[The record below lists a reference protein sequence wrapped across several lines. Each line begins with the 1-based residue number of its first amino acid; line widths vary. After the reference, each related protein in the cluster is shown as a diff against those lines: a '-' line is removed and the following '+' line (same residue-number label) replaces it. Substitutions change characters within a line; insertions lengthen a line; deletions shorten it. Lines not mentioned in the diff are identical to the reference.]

1 MKSNFFE
8 PLKCFPRSTELMLV
22 HPSWTLG
29 LIALASLLSI
39 GALLL
44 GRHFGLPDQLQPDDI
59 DGMMKRSLLNLAVL
73 FPFELYF
80 LPRWV
85 IATDAGAPDPVSTT
99 EGCDSKD
106 NWRQSFEER
115 WGRVFLARIMVGA
128 AASIGFFLCLVPGVL
143 VLIFF
148 GWTPWRVLLREEP
161 IITAAKSCAKSMAL
175 FWPQVLMAA
184 AAIMLAVLLF
194 NSLAA
199 IAADNIVGGYAP
211 LASNLAAA
219 VSMVWMNAALL
230 GLYQW
235 MEQSGVRG

>member
-1 MKSNFFE
+1 
-8 PLKCFPRSTELMLV
+8 MLV

-29 LIALASLLSI
+29 LIALTALLSI

-44 GRHFGLPDQLQPDDI
+44 GRHLGLPDQLQPDDI

-73 FPFELYF
+73 FPLELYF

-85 IATDAGAPDPVSTT
+85 IATDANAPDTVSTT

-143 VLIFF
+143 ALIFF
-148 GWTPWRVLLREEP
+148 GWTPWRVLLHGEP
-161 IITAAKSCAKSMAL
+161 IITAAKSCAKSMAK
-175 FWPQVLMAA
+175 FWPQVLIAA
-184 AAIMLAVLLF
+184 AAIMLAVLVF
-194 NSLAA
+194 NSLTA
-199 IAADNIVGGYAP
+199 IAADNIIGGYAP
-211 LASNLAAA
+211 LASNIAAA
-219 VSMVWMNAALL
+219 ASMIWMNATLL
-230 GLYQW
+230 ALYQW
-235 MEQSGVRG
+235 LERSGARDQDSVTK

>member
-1 MKSNFFE
+1 
-8 PLKCFPRSTELMLV
+8 MLV

-29 LIALASLLSI
+29 LIAFAFLLSI

-59 DGMMKRSLLNLAVL
+59 DGMMKRSLLNLVVL

-99 EGCDSKD
+99 EGRDSKD
-106 NWRQSFEER
+106 DWRQSFEER

-148 GWTPWRVLLREEP
+148 GWTPWRVLLRGEP

-184 AAIMLAVLLF
+184 AAIMLAVLVF

-211 LASNLAAA
+211 LASNVAAA
-219 VSMVWMNAALL
+219 ASMVWMNAALL